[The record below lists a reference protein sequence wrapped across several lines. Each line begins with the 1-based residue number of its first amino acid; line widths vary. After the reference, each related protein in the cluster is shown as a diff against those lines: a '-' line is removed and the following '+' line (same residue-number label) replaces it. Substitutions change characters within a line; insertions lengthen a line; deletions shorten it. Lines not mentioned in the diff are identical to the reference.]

1 MQAVST
7 PFHGGSGRRFEP
19 EEDENTCAVHIAF
32 KKPLPPR
39 ISGIGALPE
48 TEETP
53 IREVSRGEGVDTKPI
68 FFICTKVQTMY
79 SRASI

>member
-32 KKPLPPR
+32 KKPLLPPR
-39 ISGIGALPE
+39 ISGISALPE
-48 TEETP
+48 REETS
-53 IREVSRGEGVDTKPI
+53 IREASRGQGVVTDAI
-68 FFICTKVQTMY
+68 FSICTKVRGQ
-79 SRASI
+79 SRVKK

>member
-32 KKPLPPR
+32 KKPLLPPR
-39 ISGIGALPE
+39 ISGISALPE
-48 TEETP
+48 REETS
-53 IREVSRGEGVDTKPI
+53 IREASRGQGVVTNAI
-68 FFICTKVQTMY
+68 FSICTKVRGQ
-79 SRASI
+79 SRVKK